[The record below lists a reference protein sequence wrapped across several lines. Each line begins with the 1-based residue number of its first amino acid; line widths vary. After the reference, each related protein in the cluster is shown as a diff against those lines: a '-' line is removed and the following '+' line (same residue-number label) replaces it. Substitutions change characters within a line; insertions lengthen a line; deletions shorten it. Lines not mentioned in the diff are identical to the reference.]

1 MNPKYAKKKKKGI
14 LEMLVLKLLSKEKM
28 YGFQLIQ
35 KLQLC
40 NSKYFSLK
48 EGTLYPI
55 LYRLEDDGLVK
66 SEKIVNKP
74 KELAKKYYVITDQGV
89 EVLKELEILWK
100 DFSKEVSKIME
111 D

>member
-1 MNPKYAKKKKKGI
+1 MNTKYERQLKKGV

-35 KLQLC
+35 ELQVC

-66 SEKIVNKP
+66 SEKIINKP

-89 EVLKELEILWK
+89 EVLKELENLWE

>member
-1 MNPKYAKKKKKGI
+1 MNTKYERQLKKGV

-35 KLQLC
+35 ELQAC

-66 SEKIVNKP
+66 SEKIINKP

-89 EVLKELEILWK
+89 EVLKELENLWE

>member
-1 MNPKYAKKKKKGI
+1 MNPKYERQLKKGV

-35 KLQLC
+35 KLQSC